1 MHFLQKHLKLN
12 SFTLSFNRQHVSEK
26 EENDDVDASADK
38 DEIDNIE
45 DEKEEEDQTN
55 DDKDEHTAVKSQIKA
70 LDKQPKNLI
79 KMVPKQEEEASSK
92 EHDID
97 EESSGQDSGSSS
109 NFTPGRGKTG
119 VDLSSPYVVHAGLT
133 EEHPSLKTENK
144 SMFGVKTNTSVH
156 VKVVTKENGSLPT
169 KTNDQKDKGIGIQN
183 KNVSTSENKEKDDL
197 KSVQHKDSSLHE
209 VTNNKANIKGN
220 AKQNTENVHH
230 VQNTQP
236 PKKVTKDEAIR
247 TAKPSPHLATKK
259 LHNKYLAARV
269 THSHAVKDHTKAIHK
284 KPVSKGR
291 YCTQSFHN
299 RKAFRWNFI
308 FVLMEAWLS
317 SVLYYGSCTRLTP

>member
-1 MHFLQKHLKLN
+1 MHLLQKHLKLN
-12 SFTLSFNRQHVSEK
+12 SLTLSFNRQHVSEK

-45 DEKEEEDQTN
+45 DENEEEDQTN

-79 KMVPKQEEEASSK
+79 KMVPKQEEEGSSK

-119 VDLSSPYVVHAGLT
+119 VDLPSPLVLHAGLT

-144 SMFGVKTNTSVH
+144 SMVGVKTNSSVH
-156 VKVVTKENGSLPT
+156 VQVVTKENGSLPT
-169 KTNDQKDKGIGIQN
+169 KTNDEKDKGSDFQN
-183 KNVSTSENKEKDDL
+183 KNVSTSNNKEKDDL
-197 KSVQHKDSSLHE
+197 KSVKHKDSSPHE
-209 VTNNKANIKGN
+209 VANNKGKMKGN
-220 AKQNTENVHH
+220 AKQNTEHVHH

-236 PKKVTKDEAIR
+236 PKKITKQETIR
-247 TAKPSPHLATKK
+247 TAKPLPHLATKK

-269 THSHAVKDHTKAIHK
+269 THSHAVKGHTKAIHK
-284 KPVSKGR
+284 KPVNKGQ
-291 YCTQSFHN
+291 YST
-299 RKAFRWNFI
+299 
-308 FVLMEAWLS
+308 
-317 SVLYYGSCTRLTP
+317 